1 MITRDYMETKDKK
14 TNDNV
19 LIHSK
24 QGSTSGGVTLQQ
36 VLKQIQNSNTK
47 NDKGKK

>member
-1 MITRDYMETKDKK
+1 METKDKK
-14 TNDNV
+14 ANNDI

-24 QGSTSGGVTLQQ
+24 QGSTTGGVTLQQ
-36 VLKQIQNSNTK
+36 VLKQIQNSSTK